1 MIFCVRVSTTSICI
15 VLFISSPLFGQCTV
29 TLVWHDW
36 GGGGEFWDY
45 KLCLLWDRTWKCNSF
60 AYIIVGLLP
69 ESAMLWDRTKRP
81 INSFFVIF
89 WFPKDKVD
97 TYTTVSIPMFTPRMC
112 NAVGPHKE
120 AYKFTFVIFW
130 FLKDKVD
137 TYTTV
142 SIPMFTPR
150 MCNAVGPHKEA

>member
-1 MIFCVRVSTTSICI
+1 
-15 VLFISSPLFGQCTV
+15 
-29 TLVWHDW
+29 
-36 GGGGEFWDY
+36 
-45 KLCLLWDRTWKCNSF
+45 
-60 AYIIVGLLP
+60 
-69 ESAMLWDRTKRP
+69 
-81 INSFFVIF
+81 
-89 WFPKDKVD
+89 
-97 TYTTVSIPMFTPRMC
+97 MC
-112 NAVGPHKE
+112 NDVGPHKE